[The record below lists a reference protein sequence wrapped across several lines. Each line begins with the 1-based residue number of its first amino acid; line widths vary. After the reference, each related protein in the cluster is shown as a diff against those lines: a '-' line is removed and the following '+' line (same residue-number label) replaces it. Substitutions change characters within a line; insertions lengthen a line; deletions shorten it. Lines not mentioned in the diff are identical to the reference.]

1 MNNVLHASTPF
12 TNDVLVY
19 HKKRH
24 RYQNNYC
31 ICKQFRTHRYTFLSC
46 RPPNQNH
53 QIAYHTLIRHLMN
66 GPLKQVM
73 VANLRD
79 HKQNS
84 THNKSECEALKRLQH
99 QTLQDNATDDTG
111 TSLSSK
117 QHIQDY
123 SINNE
128 FNSTAE
134 NRKNFDAAGSIFEE
148 NNAVERSHVSE
159 QVCDVVYV
167 SHNVS
172 LHCLFSS
179 IFDTYVA

>member
-99 QTLQDNATDDTG
+99 QTLQDNVPLTTQEQVY
-111 TSLSSK
+111 L
-117 QHIQDY
+117 Q
-123 SINNE
+123 
-128 FNSTAE
+128 NSTF
-134 NRKNFDAAGSIFEE
+134 KMI
-148 NNAVERSHVSE
+148 
-159 QVCDVVYV
+159 
-167 SHNVS
+167 
-172 LHCLFSS
+172 SS
-179 IFDTYVA
+179 ITTSIQQWKAVRILMQQEDLFLKRTM